1 MSGARA
7 LARAAA
13 ADPAG
18 SPGSEVKDPN
28 IENGFGDV
36 AVADDGVGD
45 NASAAPEEDCEEND
59 KVEAEEA
66 TDTGRSVWFVA
77 ALAAPD
83 GADRF
88 GRGAAPPLPKMEKG
102 LALPND
108 VCCVNSPAP
117 PPAPAP
123 APAPAPTPAPAA
135 VAADDALET

>member
-1 MSGARA
+1 MGARA
-7 LARAAA
+7 RARAAA

-18 SPGSEVKDPN
+18 SSGSDVKDPN

-45 NASAAPEEDCEEND
+45 DASAAPEEDCEEND
-59 KVEAEEA
+59 KAEAEEA
-66 TDTGRSVWFVA
+66 ADTGRSDWFVA
-77 ALAAPD
+77 ALPAPD

-108 VCCVNSPAP
+108 VCCVNNPAP
-117 PPAPAP
+117 PAAPA
-123 APAPAPTPAPAA
+123 AAA